1 MRHGNKLNHLSRKS
15 AHRKALLANLATSLI
30 VHKRISTTVA
40 KAKALKKYIEP
51 LITKAKEDTTHHRRT
66 VFSYLNHKEPIKELF
81 GVVADKI
88 ADRPGGYTRILRT
101 GNRLGDNAETCIIE
115 LVDFNETYI
124 KKDTKKGGKK
134 KTRRGG
140 TKTET
145 IEATE
150 TVQPKAKTPKAEK
163 KVAAAPVVEDVV
175 ETEVISDAVVISE
188 PEVIAEAEVITEP
201 EVVAEVDVIFE
212 PEVVAEAEV
221 INEPEVVA
229 EAEVISEPV
238 EVAEVTEEVIETP
251 EVIAEAPEATAEEPE
266 ATETEEDKKDK

>member
-1 MRHGNKLNHLSRKS
+1 MRHGKKLNHLSRTS

-30 VHKRISTTVA
+30 VYKRISTTVA

-66 VFSYLNHKEPIKELF
+66 VFSYLKHKEPIKELF

-88 ADRPGGYTRILRT
+88 ADRPGGYTRILKT

-140 TKTET
+140 TKVAET
-145 IEATE
+145 IETIE
-150 TVQPKAKTPKAEK
+150 TIQPKAKAVKASK
-163 KVAAAPVVEDVV
+163 KVAAAPVVEKNEDTKVKAKAKVV
-175 ETEVISDAVVISE
+175 KE
-188 PEVIAEAEVITEP
+188 PEVIPKAEVI
-201 EVVAEVDVIFE
+201 V
-212 PEVVAEAEV
+212 
-221 INEPEVVA
+221 
-229 EAEVISEPV
+229 EPV
-238 EVAEVTEEVIETP
+238 EVAEVKEEVIETP
-251 EVIAEAPEATAEEPE
+251 EIIAEVPEATAEEPE
-266 ATETEEDKKDK
+266 STKSEEEKKDN

>member
-1 MRHGNKLNHLSRKS
+1 MRHGKKLNHLSRKS

-66 VFSYLNHKEPIKELF
+66 VFSYLKHKDPIKELF
-81 GVVADKI
+81 GVVADKV
-88 ADRPGGYTRILRT
+88 ADRPGGYTRILKT

-140 TKTET
+140 SKSSEVTEVT
-145 IEATE
+145 
-150 TVQPKAKTPKAEK
+150 QPKAKAVKAEK
-163 KVAAAPVVEDVV
+163 KVEVAPVVEDVV
-175 ETEVISDAVVISE
+175 EAEVISEVIAE
-188 PEVIAEAEVITEP
+188 PEVVAEAEVITEP
-201 EVVAEVDVIFE
+201 EVVAE
-212 PEVVAEAEV
+212 AEV
-221 INEPEVVA
+221 IA
-229 EAEVISEPV
+229 EPV

-251 EVIAEAPEATAEEPE
+251 EVIAEAPEAAAEESEPS
-266 ATETEEDKKDK
+266 ETEEDKKDK